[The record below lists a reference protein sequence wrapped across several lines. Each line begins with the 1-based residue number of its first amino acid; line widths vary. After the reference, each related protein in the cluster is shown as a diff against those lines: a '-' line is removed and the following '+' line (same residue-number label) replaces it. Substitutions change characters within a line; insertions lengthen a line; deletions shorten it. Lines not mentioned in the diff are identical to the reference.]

1 VAQSGFRRSRRT
13 AGPGSI
19 SLALCLLF
27 ASTILPAQPAHAEVS
42 KTFNVPARPLADALS
57 QLADQAGVQ
66 IVFVGAE
73 VRDHTSHSVV
83 GAFSIEGVLQRA
95 AGKDFEVVRA
105 GDTYV
110 VRHRAKTAARHIAA
124 PLPVA
129 QPDSLPEDIIV
140 TARMSPLSRTRLDS
154 SYAVTRLTANTIQM
168 SGALSAADLLKA
180 VPGLWVES
188 SGGEASNNIRARG
201 IPRDGFS
208 SLAVF
213 EDGLPV
219 QHDPGLGYLNADQS
233 FRIDDTLQ
241 AVEVVRGGPASV
253 FASNALGGL
262 INLIPRDAP
271 SQPETRLRLQAGDGN
286 YRRVDLWTGAPL
298 GKWRVAAGGFYRA
311 DDGLRPTG
319 YTADQGGQW
328 RLTAR
333 RDWEHVKLSLDYK
346 HLDDRVAFYL
356 PVPLQLTS
364 GGDIKPVP
372 GFEAL
377 YGTLAG
383 PDTAAAQMIDAKGQV
398 YSFDLSRGTE
408 VRLDQYT
415 AKLRYELNDHLTLNE
430 NLRWRRSSTWRN
442 GLFPGYPNTAS
453 EKLKTYLL
461 AAQAIYPQAT
471 RLGLSYAD
479 GTPYPDDNLAI
490 DATLSSVRIPLSEL
504 INDTKLEGQA
514 GGHHFWVGLYVA
526 QVNMSMQRLTA
537 TTLLEVRNQAR
548 RLDIVAYDN
557 AGHSLGAITQDGITR
572 YGAQFDN
579 YSGSE
584 RSIALYGTDE
594 WTMGKWRAD
603 IGIRLE
609 QLKLAADIEQSQ
621 VVQGGDTLH
630 ISDDTI
636 LGGTGQFVRLSR
648 EFDGQ
653 TLSLGLTRPID
664 DRTQV
669 YGRVTRTQYLP
680 NLTDLTSPPADDIH
694 TEPVTL
700 SEFGFKHATP
710 VSDLHIVAFS
720 TAFSAYRVTDNV
732 FDATTNA
739 YNQRAAY
746 GDTLTVGVEV
756 EGLWRMHR
764 DRTGPDVALSATW
777 QQPRF
782 ENMRY
787 TELVNGS
794 AVIHDFGGNRLLR
807 VPEIM
812 LRLTPG
818 YGFAHGRGRIET
830 TVEYYGDRFADAANT
845 ARLPAYAT
853 LGMAFRY
860 DLTPR
865 LTFILTGDNLGQT
878 LGLTEGNPRAGQIVS
893 GDADATYFAARPI
906 FGRSFR
912 AALSFRM

>member
-1 VAQSGFRRSRRT
+1 MAQSGFRLNRLK
-13 AGPGSI
+13 AGTGSI
-19 SLALCLLF
+19 SLVLCLLF
-27 ASTILPAQPAHAEVS
+27 ASATLPAPPAHAEADP
-42 KTFNVPARPLADALS
+42 TFNVPARPLAAALS
-57 QLADQAGVQ
+57 QVADQAGVQ

-73 VRDHTSHSVV
+73 VRDHISHSVS
-83 GAFSIEGVLQRA
+83 GAMSTKAALQWA
-95 AGKDFEVVRA
+95 AGKDYEVVRS
-105 GDTYV
+105 GDAYV
-110 VRHRAKTAARHIAA
+110 IRRRAKTLARHIPAPIPAA
-124 PLPVA
+124 QA
-129 QPDSLPEDIIV
+129 DSAPEEVIV
-140 TARMSPLSRTRLDS
+140 TARMSALSRTRLDS
-154 SYAVTRLTANTIQM
+154 SYAVTRLTTNTIQM
-168 SGALSAADLLKA
+168 SGSLSAADLLRA

-253 FASNALGGL
+253 FASNALAGL
-262 INLIPRDAP
+262 INLIPREAP

-286 YRRVDLWTGAPL
+286 YRRMDFWTGAPV
-298 GKWRVAAGGFYRA
+298 GDWRVVTGGFYRA

-319 YTADQGGQW
+319 YTADRGGQW
-328 RLTAR
+328 RLTAQ
-333 RDWEHVKLSLDYK
+333 RDWEHIKLSLDYK
-346 HLDDRVAFYL
+346 QLDDSVAFYL
-356 PVPLQLTS
+356 PVPLQLTI
-364 GGDIKPVP
+364 GGEIKPVP
-372 GFEAL
+372 GFDAL

-383 PDTAAAQMIDAKGQV
+383 PDTAAVKMIDAKGQT
-398 YSFDLSRGTE
+398 YPFDLKRGTE

-415 AKLRYELNDHLTLNE
+415 VKLRYELNDRLTLNE
-430 NLRWRRSSTWRN
+430 SLRWRRSSTWRN

-453 EKLKTYLL
+453 EKLKAYLP
-461 AAQAIYPQAT
+461 AAQAIYPQAV

-479 GTPYPDDNLAI
+479 GTRLADDGQAI
-490 DATLSSVRIPLSEL
+490 DATLSSVRIPLTEL
-504 INDTKLEGQA
+504 INDTRLEGQA
-514 GGHHFWVGLYVA
+514 DGHHFTAGFYVA
-526 QVNMSMQRLTA
+526 EVNMSMQRLTA

-548 RLDIVAYDN
+548 RLDIVAYDAMGN
-557 AGHSLGAITQDGITR
+557 PLGTITQDGITR

-579 YSGSE
+579 YSGTE

-594 WTMGKWRAD
+594 WTFGKWRAD

-609 QLKLAADIEQSQ
+609 QLKLAADVEQGQ
-621 VVQGGDTLH
+621 AFQGADAFH
-630 ISDDTI
+630 ISDDAI
-636 LGGTGQFVRLSR
+636 LGGTGQFVHLSR

-653 TLSLGLTRPID
+653 TLSLGLTRPLD
-664 DRTQV
+664 EQTQI
-669 YGRVTRTQYLP
+669 YGRITRTQYLP
-680 NLTDLTSPPADDIH
+680 NLTDMTSPPADDLH

-710 VSDLHIVAFS
+710 ASDMHIVAFS

-739 YNQRAAY
+739 YSQRAAY

-756 EGLWRMHR
+756 EGLWCARR
-764 DRTGPDVALSATW
+764 DRTGPDLALSATW

-782 ENMRY
+782 ENLRY
-787 TELVNGS
+787 TELVNGA
-794 AVIHDFGGNRLLR
+794 AVARDFSGNRLLR
-807 VPEIM
+807 VPDLMI
-812 LRLTPG
+812 RLTPG

-845 ARLPAYAT
+845 ARLPAYTT
-853 LGMAFRY
+853 LSVAFRY

>member
-1 VAQSGFRRSRRT
+1 M
-13 AGPGSI
+13 
-19 SLALCLLF
+19 CLLF
-27 ASTILPAQPAHAEVS
+27 AAAILPAQTVHAEAIQPFS
-42 KTFNVPARPLADALS
+42 VPARPLAAALS
-57 QLADQAGVQ
+57 QLADQAGIQ
-66 IVFVGAE
+66 IIFVGAE
-73 VRDHTSHSVV
+73 VRGRNSHPVS
-83 GAFSIEGVLQRA
+83 GAMAVQAALQRA
-95 AGKDFEVVRA
+95 AGKDFEVVQA

-110 VRHRAKTAARHIAA
+110 IRRRVKTFSRQSS
-124 PLPVA
+124 A
-129 QPDSLPEDIIV
+129 QPSAIQSDEAPQEVIV
-140 TARMSPLSRTRLDS
+140 TARVSALSRTPLES

-208 SLAVF
+208 SLAVQ

-262 INLIPRDAP
+262 INLIPREAP
-271 SQPETRLRLQAGDGN
+271 MRPEMRLRLQAGDGN
-286 YRRVDLWTGAPL
+286 YRRVDLWTGGPL
-298 GKWRVAAGGFYRA
+298 GEWRVATGGFYRA
-311 DDGLRPTG
+311 DNGLRPTG

-328 RLTAR
+328 RLRAQR
-333 RDWEHVKLSLDYK
+333 QWDHVKLSLDYK

-356 PVPLQLTS
+356 PVPLQVTAD
-364 GGDIKPVP
+364 GEIKPVP
-372 GFEAL
+372 GFDAL

-383 PDTAAAQMIDAKGQV
+383 PDTAAAKMLDAKGQP
-398 YSFDLSRGTE
+398 YPFDLSRGTQ
-408 VRLDQYT
+408 VLLDQYT
-415 AKLRYELNDHLTLNE
+415 VKLRYELSNSLTLNE
-430 NLRWRRSSTWRN
+430 SLRWRRSSTWRN

-453 EKLKTYLL
+453 EKLKTYLP

-471 RLGLSYAD
+471 QLGLSYAD
-479 GTPYPDDNLAI
+479 GTGFAGDGLAI

-504 INDTKLEGQA
+504 ISDTKLEGQA
-514 GGHHFWVGLYVA
+514 GGHHFTAGLYVA
-526 QVNMSMQRLTA
+526 QMNMSMQRLTA

-548 RLDIVAYDN
+548 RLDIVAYDAVGN
-557 AGHSLGAITQDGITR
+557 ALGAMTQDGFTR

-579 YSGSE
+579 YSGTE
-584 RSIALYGTDE
+584 RSIAIYGTDE
-594 WTMGKWRAD
+594 WTFGKWRAD

-609 QLKLAADIEQSQ
+609 QLKLAANVEQSQ
-621 VVQGGDTLH
+621 AFQGPDTLH
-630 ISDDTI
+630 IGDDTV
-636 LGGTGQFVRLSR
+636 LGGTGQFSLLSR

-664 DRTQV
+664 DRTQI
-669 YGRVTRTQYLP
+669 YGRLTRTRYLP
-680 NLTDLTSPPADDIH
+680 NLTDLTSPPAGDIH

-710 VSDLHIVAFS
+710 GSYLQIVAFS

-732 FDATTNA
+732 FDAKTNA
-739 YNQRAAY
+739 YSQRAAY
-746 GDTLTVGVEV
+746 GDTLTVGLEV
-756 EGLWRMHR
+756 EALWRAHR
-764 DRTGPDVALSATW
+764 DRNGPDLALSATW
-777 QQPRF
+777 QKPRF
-782 ENMRY
+782 ETLRY
-787 TELVNGS
+787 TELVNG
-794 AVIHDFGGNRLLR
+794 AAMVRDFSGNRLLR

-812 LRLTPG
+812 VRLTPG
-818 YGFAHGRGRIET
+818 YGFAKGRGRIET
-830 TVEYYGDRFADAANT
+830 PIEYYGDRFADAANT

-853 LGMAFRY
+853 LGVALRY

-893 GDADATYFAARPI
+893 GDTGETYFAARPI

-912 AALSFRM
+912 AALSFRL